1 MTGVDAYCHAI
12 VIVGTYGC
20 EFARDTG
27 CLMKILFISRRNNQA
42 RYFSRLSA
50 SLPFDS
56 AVHIIGTPSGLTFQS
71 LVCGLRYDTRSVV
84 ATQLLRRANKYP
96 RLAGHRW
103 LAALYAPIVSIK
115 EKLRYARYHA
125 LFAKR
130 RPESIGL
137 WNGKKLPT
145 VTIVAVAKD
154 LGVPVWYFEN
164 GLLPGTCSLD
174 PRGVNASSSLP
185 GEPGFY
191 LRYRF
196 DSTTPKPVA
205 PLAPRPPVRQRREA
219 APVRLPARFLFV
231 PFQVPDDTQ
240 IVCHSPWI
248 GSMEILFDEVM
259 RARDALG
266 DPELK
271 VVFKEH
277 PSWPG
282 HFDHL
287 YQRHPDAIFA
297 NGNATPDLIR
307 SCEALVTVN
316 STVGLEGVQLCKKV
330 VVLGQACYRVPD
342 LVLAADNADDLRLAL
357 GRLAGWQPSEEL
369 RRSYLRFLNEVY
381 CIPQKWSE
389 AADLHFTAVKHRL
402 LCDDALMSC
411 LGPARAAAESEP
423 LSPSPE
429 LQTI

>member
-1 MTGVDAYCHAI
+1 
-12 VIVGTYGC
+12 
-20 EFARDTG
+20 
-27 CLMKILFISRRNNQA
+27 
-42 RYFSRLSA
+42 
-50 SLPFDS
+50 
-56 AVHIIGTPSGLTFQS
+56 
-71 LVCGLRYDTRSVV
+71 
-84 ATQLLRRANKYP
+84 
-96 RLAGHRW
+96 
-103 LAALYAPIVSIK
+103 
-115 EKLRYARYHA
+115 
-125 LFAKR
+125 
-130 RPESIGL
+130 
-137 WNGKKLPT
+137 
-145 VTIVAVAKD
+145 
-154 LGVPVWYFEN
+154 
-164 GLLPGTCSLD
+164 
-174 PRGVNASSSLP
+174 
-185 GEPGFY
+185 
-191 LRYRF
+191 
-196 DSTTPKPVA
+196 
-205 PLAPRPPVRQRREA
+205 
-219 APVRLPARFLFV
+219 
-231 PFQVPDDTQ
+231 
-240 IVCHSPWI
+240 
-248 GSMEILFDEVM
+248 MEILFDEVM